1 MLSRNIVHPV
11 AIVLT
16 AVLFTSCA
24 VTNVPPRWLPEAE
37 QTPTSV
43 YGGWIEIKTLRWEVM
58 GELIAVT
65 KDTVFV
71 ADYALRSIAV
81 RDIFSARLVTYNES
95 IIGAYVFLGLIL
107 SITNGWFILFTGL
120 IWIIGGLIAGANR
133 SFDPIIDFPEKPI
146 FAFQP
151 HARYPQG
158 IPTEVDRSTIR
169 IKTAYRSRG
178 NPPSNSPQWEER

>member
-24 VTNVPPRWLPEAE
+24 VTHVPPRWLPEAE

-58 GELIAVT
+58 GELIAVN

-71 ADYALRSIAV
+71 ADYALRSIPV
-81 RDIFSARLVTYNES
+81 KDIFSARLVTYNES
-95 IIGAYVFLGLIL
+95 IIGTYVFLGFIL
-107 SITNGWFILFTGL
+107 SVTNGLYMFFTGL
-120 IWIIGGLIAGANR
+120 MWIIGGISAAVLR
-133 SFDPIIDFPEKPI
+133 SFDPIIDFPQKPI

-158 IPTEVDRSTIR
+158 IPAEVDRSTIR
-169 IKTAYRSRG
+169 IKNAYRSRV
-178 NPPSNSPQWEER
+178 NPPQWEDR